1 MSKFINMR
9 EYTYIYLYIIFTF
22 TFIIYFTW
30 RGMALHDFTRI
41 NVSIEKRRGSMNTIE
56 CEET

>member
-1 MSKFINMR
+1 MNKFINMC

-22 TFIIYFTW
+22 IIYFIC

-41 NVSIEKRRGSMNTIE
+41 NVSIEKRRGSMNSIE
-56 CEET
+56 CEEI